1 VVSPT
6 DGEGLKT
13 LLATGTRILYEH
25 GLVDAFGHL
34 SVRVPG
40 TDRFLINPR
49 QSPAL
54 LRPDTVLTMTLDGEV
69 VEGTMRANSEWHIHA
84 SIYRARPD
92 VQSVVH
98 AHTDMSIIFS
108 MSPAGLRP
116 IFGNMSPQFG
126 ADPLPV
132 YPYPRLITDREKGDR
147 VAQTLGDRTAVL
159 LRGHGC
165 AVTGGEVQQTVI
177 RLIELERNG
186 RFLQA
191 ILAQN
196 QGEPRYWSADEIA
209 EWGGGTTAN
218 VGSDRYWEYL
228 ISRPPR

>member
-1 VVSPT
+1 MVAPT
-6 DGEGLKT
+6 DGEGLKA
-13 LLATGTRILYEH
+13 LLATGTNILYQH

-34 SVRVPG
+34 SVRLPG

-54 LRPDTVLTMTLDGEV
+54 LRPENVLTMTLDGEV
-69 VEGTMRANSEWHIHA
+69 VAGTMRANSEWHIHA

-98 AHTDMSIIFS
+98 AHNEQSIIFS

-116 IFGNMSPQFG
+116 IFGNQSAQFG

-147 VAQTLGDRTAVL
+147 LAQTLGSRSAVL

-165 AVTGGEVQQTVI
+165 AVTGVAIQQTVI

-196 QGEPRYWSADEIA
+196 RGEPRYWSAEEIA
-209 EWGGGTTAN
+209 EWGEGMGAQ

-228 ISRPPR
+228 TTRPPR